1 MDTVTF
7 NVKENAVVNTHT
19 EDDEI
24 ATVLPTQRPIVV
36 SMLNNKGASYIENR
50 NWAKASKSLT
60 KALRMAAEESAAID
74 NRHRTKKQQRQEH
87 TDDSMTPFSNSDNNT
102 NSSDGN
108 PTTPYW
114 QPKKEL
120 SSLALYGSTIE
131 SSDDNSKNPFKH
143 RAEYDEGMDY
153 CNKPL
158 RLNDNSRNIEGCI
171 LFNLGRLQHDQGNF
185 DEALVLYKRAL
196 KSVEQICGDEEGCHH
211 HHDEPLTLALLIS
224 VGQIQYIRGD
234 HADSLK
240 TYQTSLSLSVAAFG
254 KDSLQVAACMNCIG
268 VLHYIMQEGDSNL
281 AMRTLKKSLAI
292 RVRKLGNSHIDVGT
306 TWNNIGRIFF
316 QKGEYEDAMQG
327 YQKALRIRR
336 HVQGESVDVAATLFN
351 IGQVFHQLSAR
362 EEALAHYRAFLLLA
376 KEHFGE
382 FHRDVCI
389 VTTCMGQVYHEMKE
403 YDEALK
409 SFHRALDVGKIALG
423 EIHSEVAITLV
434 SSFLSGAAGSK

>member
-7 NVKENAVVNTHT
+7 DAKENTMVNHHT
-19 EDDEI
+19 EDDES
-24 ATVLPTQRPIVV
+24 ATVLPAQRPIVV
-36 SMLNNKGASYIENR
+36 SMLNNKGASYIENQD
-50 NWAKASKSLT
+50 WAKAKKSLC
-60 KALRMAAEESAAID
+60 KALRMAAEESAAAD
-74 NRHRTKKQQRQEH
+74 NRHRIKKQQRQESA
-87 TDDSMTPFSNSDNNT
+87 DVSMTPFS
-102 NSSDGN
+102 SSSSNGN

-114 QPKKEL
+114 QTKKEL

-185 DEALVLYKRAL
+185 EEALVLYKRAL
-196 KSVEQICGDEEGCHH
+196 KTVEQTCGDEDEGFHQ

-234 HADSLK
+234 HADALK

-254 KDSLQVAACMNCIG
+254 RDSLQVAACMNCIG

-316 QKGEYEDAMQG
+316 QKGEYEDAMKG
-327 YQKALRIRR
+327 YQNALRIRR

-362 EEALAHYRAFLLLA
+362 EEALAHYKAFLLLA

-409 SFHRALDVGKIALG
+409 SFHRALEVGKIALG
-423 EIHSEVAITLV
+423 EVHSEVAITLV
-434 SSFLSGAAGSK
+434 SFLSSATCSK